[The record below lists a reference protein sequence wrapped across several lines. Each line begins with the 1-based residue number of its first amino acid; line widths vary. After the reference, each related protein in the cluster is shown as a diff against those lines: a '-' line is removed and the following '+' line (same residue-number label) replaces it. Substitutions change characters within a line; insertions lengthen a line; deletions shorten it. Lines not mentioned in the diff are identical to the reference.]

1 MLIGIDASRALGARR
16 TGTENYSL
24 QLIRHLV
31 ARKTPHCFRLYCNRP
46 PPPGLFELR
55 KRSPQANLEIRV
67 LNLPRLWTHVRLS
80 MEVTRHPPDVL
91 FVPSHVL
98 PVRHPQHSAVTVHDL
113 GFRYFPEAHTRFHR
127 WYLDLST
134 RFSAATATVLLA
146 DSRATRDDLVRFYGV
161 DPQRIS
167 VVYLGRDEAL
177 GPQRDSDRLASI
189 GERLKLWPEGQPRPY
204 ILYVGTLQPR
214 KNLVRLVDAFAQLQV
229 RHPHLLLVLAGRQG
243 WLAEPILRSV
253 QTLGLQDRVLLP
265 GYVADQDLA
274 VLLSCAEFF
283 AFPSLYEGFGLPVLE
298 AQACGTPVLASN
310 TSSLPEVAGDSALLV
325 DPLDVNAMAEA
336 MERLLVDTQL
346 RQSLR
351 EAGQKNI
358 QRFSWARCAE
368 ETLAVL
374 ERLPGTKHQ

>member
-1 MLIGIDASRALGARR
+1 MLIGIDASRALSVHR

-31 ARKTPHCFRLYCNRP
+31 ARTDHHHFRLYCRRP
-46 PPPGLFELR
+46 PPLGLFDLNN
-55 KRSPQANLEIRV
+55 RSPEASLEFRV
-67 LNLPRLWTHVRLS
+67 LKFPRLWTHMRLS
-80 MEVTRHPPDVL
+80 IEVTRHPPDVL

-98 PVRHPQHSAVTVHDL
+98 PVWHPRPSAVTVHDL
-113 GFRYFPEAHTRFHR
+113 GYRYFPEAHTRFDR
-127 WYLDLST
+127 WYLELST
-134 RFSAATATVLLA
+134 RFNATAATALFA
-146 DSRATRDDLVRFYGV
+146 DSMATKEDLVRFYGA

-177 GPQRDSDRLASI
+177 GPERDLERLAAI
-189 GERLKLWPEGQPRPY
+189 GTRLRLWLEDPPKPY

-214 KNLVRLVDAFAQLQV
+214 KNLVRLVDAFALLRA
-229 RHPHLLLVLAGRQG
+229 RHPDLLLVLAGRRG
-243 WLAEPILRSV
+243 WLDEPILRRV
-253 QTLGLQDRVLLP
+253 EVLGLQDSVLFP
-265 GYVADQDLA
+265 GYVADQDLP

-310 TSSLPEVAGDSALLV
+310 TSSLPEVAGGSALLV
-325 DPLDVNAMAEA
+325 DPLDVPAMAGA
-336 MERLLVDTQL
+336 MERLLSDTQL

-351 EAGQKNI
+351 EAGLRNI

-374 ERLPGTKHQ
+374 EGCVTRDG